1 MSEQQTLDIWIEAPL
16 LEAITTDV
24 RRILESSK
32 YKQSSDVAS
41 SIRAK
46 VDLRRIHRPRDS
58 HNAYAVDSSFGSPP
72 MELVAGIMTVLAY
85 GYVGN
90 VDGLYDKWLTG
101 EVVLEDT
108 ANFERSISRLAAVRE
123 RETAIRLLNRKLEGR
138 ANFDLLILDGEIS
151 VHPLPYNLA
160 VEHGKYAYINKLM
173 DKMVRLAERTE
184 TTIVGIVKR
193 VRSRLL
199 SVLRGDCLPAN
210 DKIFASLILDNG
222 EYMTLG
228 TFRDVLPRW
237 LRINYSMCDE
247 PRLAD
252 KIIECAERGE
262 LVPGVDPVAK
272 QCNRIVEGLR
282 NLDRVFSTEQYPGIS
297 RLGDVTVV
305 FYKSQGNM
313 LATKAEVLDLGGIG
327 LDEVIGFLDST
338 TSPVTGYP
346 ILLDIVDNYVRVDQN
361 VLGYV
366 ATLMIKEATSIDD
379 RTLVTMLQLTNA
391 QKGYLHP
398 WRVF

>member
-1 MSEQQTLDIWIEAPL
+1 MNDQQTLDLWIEAPL
-16 LEAITTDV
+16 LEAITSDV
-24 RRILESSK
+24 RRIVGGDR
-32 YKQSSDVAS
+32 YKHSNEVAS
-41 SIRAK
+41 HIRAK
-46 VDLRRIHRPRDS
+46 ADVRHIRSPRNG
-58 HNAYAVDSSFGSPP
+58 HNAYAVDSSYGSPP

-108 ANFERSISRLAAVRE
+108 SNFERAISRRAAIRE
-123 RETAIRLLNRKLEGR
+123 REIAIRLLNKKLEGR
-138 ANFDLLILDGEIS
+138 ASFDMLILDGEIPI
-151 VHPLPYNLA
+151 HPLPYNLA
-160 VEHGKYAYINKLM
+160 VERGKYSDVNRLM
-173 DKMVRLAERTE
+173 DRMVRLAKRTE

-199 SVLRGDCLPAN
+199 SVLHGGCLPAN
-210 DKIFASLILDNG
+210 DKIFASLILDGG
-222 EYMTLG
+222 EYMVLG

-237 LRINYSMCDE
+237 LRINYSMCDM
-247 PRLAD
+247 PDKAD
-252 KIIECAERGE
+252 KILECAEKGE
-262 LVPGVDPVAK
+262 LASSSDPITR

-282 NLDRVFSTEQYPGIS
+282 NLEKVFTTDQYPGVS
-297 RLGDVTVV
+297 ELGDAAIA
-305 FYKSQGNM
+305 FYKSHGNM
-313 LATKAEVLDLGGIG
+313 LATKAEILDLGGLGI
-327 LDEVIGFLDST
+327 DEVIAYLDST

-366 ATLMIKEATSIDD
+366 ATLMIREATAIDD
-379 RTLVTMLQLTNA
+379 KTLITMLQLTNA